1 MYKIVLEKLRSA
13 ALKKSAAIDKQ
24 FKLECE
30 RMQK

>member
-1 MYKIVLEKLRSA
+1 MCKIILVNLRST
-13 ALKKSAAIDKQ
+13 ALKESNAIDKQ

>member
-1 MYKIVLEKLRSA
+1 MYRIMPLNLGST
-13 ALKKSAAIDKQ
+13 ALKESDTIDKQ

>member
-13 ALKKSAAIDKQ
+13 ALKKSKAIDKQ

-30 RMQK
+30 GMQK